1 MLGRSGCRE
10 VGLSLVDRITRALDE
25 RRLDPDR
32 FERAACALLRDRYP
46 WLSPIEGGTD
56 LGRDADLYRP
66 LSANSESRGRL
77 LVTTGDPVANFRRSR
92 PRWREEGLRVDQLV
106 IACSQPVS
114 GTTRKTIERL
124 CRESSL
130 PLPEIYG
137 RDWLVAELVQ
147 SPHWREFLVGVRGRV
162 DALAP
167 RPFDV
172 AAPDGELLGR
182 EDELA
187 ALRGALDAGSDVVLS
202 GAPGVGKT
210 RLLLELGATL
220 LFVEPAAR
228 EHLADDLLSME
239 PTVVALDDAHL
250 HSDVL
255 QDLVR
260 LRSQERLQFKVVAAT
275 WSDGLAEVS
284 ADLQSA
290 VSVVADRLTLDH
302 MDAIVRGA
310 GVSSVRARRAILE
323 QAEGRPGWALRLCET
338 LVDGGGTDVVSG
350 AALLDHVE
358 RHLRQASDSRAT
370 MDLLACAA
378 ALGTCSH
385 DDLVPIAELVGI
397 PLADASDSLRRLATN
412 GLIDEVWDGWRL
424 QPTLRAPLVARWF
437 FGAAR
442 TRPWST
448 LKEAFPGRHRQLLA
462 SMLEAAEVDPSG
474 PVARAAHE
482 WARALPDPATWDEQ
496 DLRLV
501 ALYARLGEE
510 EAQFAS
516 KGAIVAA
523 AAPRQLRSSPWGS
536 SYDAVGI
543 AAAAVLRDCVRRWFN
558 ADAVMGLL
566 DEAVTDGRPR
576 PQTSDHA
583 MRVLSGMT
591 SHIDPDNGAL
601 FAARP
606 LLLQYV
612 ETWLSRDQIS
622 AARWRIACEAVRCVF
637 DPTVEG
643 TWSEPGQAHSISI
656 ARGVESAARLSNLS
670 SLWAK
675 AADLLA
681 SAPPMPDAADGII
694 ELIQLLE
701 EWVRVAG
708 GIGHGTQQVSGE
720 QRAAATDG
728 ARAIYDTLRP
738 VVARSPGLTVR
749 TDQTLAYGR
758 RWGVASLDDL
768 PRLELDEDLQLLV
781 GRREPGEDI
790 DVWMEE
796 RAKASDELARRI
808 AQRGPAQGVRF
819 FAALLEQAALAG
831 GGGESPLVASRLARA
846 LEHRS
851 QWLPL
856 ARQANLAAFVFSLI
870 VEGVRAGESLPV
882 PEIER
887 CLDHPSTRQAVVR
900 AVLES
905 QVMGDLE
912 ECVVGALASEDAA
925 LLESLF
931 TKDAP
936 DEVLRALLTH
946 EVREIR
952 ATTAVSF
959 SLGDEHGP
967 GLLDDWRPDWEA
979 ALLEADQTTVKGHAQ
994 WRLGELI
1001 KRLAVNDPDLCSKW
1015 FATRLAMADS
1025 WWSAADE
1032 DDLAAAMKNLPQ
1044 SHRERLAR
1052 ACCAEPPAVPLLR
1065 HLVGH
1070 DPELTARLLAEGVL
1084 KADYALAVLP
1094 DEHDGSTAALIPVLV
1109 RGGVP
1114 AEAIANRLSSPS
1126 GWSGR
1131 ESDAIRADLAWFD
1144 SYRQA
1149 TPEAR
1154 RVCDLAMASLK
1165 VRLVAAQKRERDEA
1179 VRGLRF

>member
-1 MLGRSGCRE
+1 M
-10 VGLSLVDRITRALDE
+10 SLVDRITKALDE
-25 RRLDPDR
+25 RQLDPGR
-32 FERAACALLRDRYP
+32 FERAACALLQVRYP

-66 LSANSESRGRL
+66 IPENSESRGRL
-77 LVTTGDPVANFRRSR
+77 LVTTGEPLANLRRSH
-92 PRWREEGLRVDQLV
+92 PRWEAEGLRVDHLV
-106 IACSQPVS
+106 IVCSRPVS
-114 GTTRKTIERL
+114 GKTRKKIENV
-124 CRESSL
+124 CKDASL

-137 RDWLVAELVQ
+137 RDWLVAELVK
-147 SPHWREFLVGVRGRV
+147 SPHWRDFLVGVRGRV
-162 DALAP
+162 DALAR

-172 AAPDGELLGR
+172 SSPESELLGR
-182 EDELA
+182 EEELV
-187 ALRGALDAGSDVVLS
+187 ALRDAIDSGSDVVLS
-202 GAPGVGKT
+202 GSPGVGKT
-210 RLLLELGATL
+210 RLLLELGTDL
-220 LFVEPAAR
+220 WFVEPTAR
-228 EHLADDLLSME
+228 DHLADDLLSRR
-239 PTVVALDDAHL
+239 PAVVALDDAHL
-250 HSDVL
+250 HTDVL
-255 QDLVR
+255 ENLVR
-260 LRSQERLQFKVVAAT
+260 LRSQEGLRFVVLVVSWA
-275 WSDGLAEVS
+275 DGVAEVG
-284 ADLQSA
+284 ARLRNA
-290 VSVVADRLTLDH
+290 VPVVVDRLTLDH

-310 GVSSVRARRAILE
+310 GVSSVRARGAILG

-358 RHLRQASDSRAT
+358 RHVRQASDSLGT

-385 DDLVPIAELVGI
+385 DDLVMIAELVRI
-397 PLADASDSLRRLATN
+397 PLADANDSLRRLATN

-448 LKEAFPGRHRQLLA
+448 LGEAFPGRDHQLLV
-462 SMLEAAEVDPSG
+462 SMLEAAQVDPSG
-474 PVARAAHE
+474 PVACVAHE
-482 WARALPDPATWDEQ
+482 WAGALPDPVKWDEQ

-501 ALYARLGEE
+501 ALYARVGEE
-510 EAQFAS
+510 EARFAS
-516 KGAIVAA
+516 RGAGMAA
-523 AAPRQLRSSPWGS
+523 AAPRQLQSPPWGS
-536 SYDAVGI
+536 SYDAI
-543 AAAAVLRDCVRRWFN
+543 RMAAAAVLRDCVRRWFN

-566 DEAVTDGRPR
+566 DQAVTDSRSR
-576 PQTSDHA
+576 PQTPEHA

-591 SHIDPDNGAL
+591 SHIDPDSGAL

-612 ETWLSRDQIS
+612 DTWLSRDQIS
-622 AARWRIACEAVRCVF
+622 AARWHIACEAIRFVF

-643 TWSEPGQAHSISI
+643 TWSDPGRAHSISI
-656 ARGVESAARLSNLS
+656 ARGVESAARLSDLS
-670 SLWAK
+670 SLWAR

-694 ELIQLLE
+694 ELIRLLE
-701 EWVRVAG
+701 GWVRVAG

-720 QRAAATDG
+720 QRAAAADG
-728 ARAIYDTLRP
+728 ARAIYDALRP
-738 VVARSPGLTVR
+738 VVARSPGLTLR
-749 TDQTLAYGR
+749 TDRTLANGR

-768 PRLELDEDLQLLV
+768 PRMELDVDLQLLV
-781 GRREPGEDI
+781 GRRELGEDI
-790 DVWMEE
+790 EAWMQQSAE
-796 RAKASDELARRI
+796 ASDRLARGI
-808 AQRGPAQGVRF
+808 ALKGPVEGTRYF
-819 FAALLEQAALAG
+819 SALLEQATLAG
-831 GGGESPLVASRLARA
+831 GGGDIPLVASRLARA

-851 QWLPL
+851 EWLPL
-856 ARQANLAAFVFSLI
+856 AREANLTVFVFSLI
-870 VEGVRAGESLPV
+870 VEGVRAGESLPI
-882 PEIER
+882 PEVER
-887 CLDHPSTRQAVVR
+887 CLDHPSIRQAVVR

-905 QVMGDLE
+905 QFMGDIE
-912 ECVVGALASEDAA
+912 KCVVGALVSGDAMI
-925 LLESLF
+925 LGSLF
-931 TKDAP
+931 AKDAP

-946 EVREIR
+946 HIREIR

-959 SLGDEHGP
+959 SLGDERGP
-967 GLLDDWRPDWEA
+967 ELPDEWRPDWEA

-1001 KRLAVNDPDLCSKW
+1001 KRLAVKDPDLCSKW
-1015 FATRLAMADS
+1015 FTIRLAMADS

-1032 DDLAAAMKNLPQ
+1032 DDLVAAMKNLPQ

-1052 ACCAEPPAVPLLR
+1052 TCCAEPPAVPLLR

-1070 DPELTARLLAEGVL
+1070 DPELTARLLEEGVL
-1084 KADYALAVLP
+1084 EADYALAVLP
-1094 DEHDGSTAALIPVLV
+1094 DEHDGSTETLMPVLL

-1114 AEAIANRLSSPS
+1114 AEAIANRLSRPS

-1131 ESDAIRADLAWFD
+1131 ESDAIRADLEWLD
-1144 SYRQA
+1144 NYRQA
-1149 TPEAR
+1149 TPEVR
-1154 RVCDLAMASLK
+1154 RVCDLAMASLE